1 MHLALINALISYLI
15 PGRPRG
21 NLFYLAVV
29 LGIVKTELVLVAGPL
44 CAAVVPR
51 AISSSCAEAHV
62 RLRTRHSF
70 ELCLFSIRR
79 GHSLD
84 LSGFLSIS
92 RLALPARGRIAQ
104 PAH

>member
-51 AISSSCAEAHV
+51 AIASSM
-62 RLRTRHSF
+62 R
-70 ELCLFSIRR
+70 
-79 GHSLD
+79 
-84 LSGFLSIS
+84 
-92 RLALPARGRIAQ
+92 
-104 PAH
+104 

>member
-1 MHLALINALISYLI
+1 MSIVLSPQDHTLMHLALINALISYLI

-51 AISSSCAEAHV
+51 AISSSM
-62 RLRTRHSF
+62 R
-70 ELCLFSIRR
+70 
-79 GHSLD
+79 
-84 LSGFLSIS
+84 
-92 RLALPARGRIAQ
+92 
-104 PAH
+104 